1 MKKIILILLLGT
13 IVVPASAQDK
23 LSPTKVSK
31 AAFFDKTIP
40 LRDMKIIVPSA
51 IDNSWKDGIV
61 KNESLETDY
70 RDGDKWKTDIP
81 SVQSANGSTQVK
93 GPIVN
98 IGGTGNVNGV
108 YPPDT
113 DGDVGPDH
121 YFQMINLSFAIY
133 DKVGNKLYGPV
144 ANSTLWQGFPGPWSG
159 HNDGDPIILY
169 DEISD
174 RWVASQFAVQTS
186 NGKHYELIAV
196 SESGDPLGAWY
207 RYAFEFDMF
216 CDYPKLGVW
225 PDGYYA
231 TFHMF
236 QGSFQGAAFVAFERE
251 KMLTGDPDAQM
262 VYYGEFSSK
271 FGFLPSDVDGEA
283 PPMGTPN
290 YITGISFFGNHKMQI
305 YEMSVD
311 WNNTAN
317 SSLTLVSTLTPS
329 SFNSDVN
336 NIPQPGTGTKLD
348 VMEMVLMFRLPFRKF
363 DGYNVMLA
371 NHTINVNGRAG
382 IRWYEI
388 RDDGTGWSIYQ
399 QGTYA
404 PDNENRWMGSIAM
417 SANGNIALGYS
428 VGSSTTYPSLRF
440 TGRRPDAP
448 LGEMNIAEVE
458 IIAGGT
464 SQSGISRWGDY
475 SCLTPDVSNDSSFWF
490 TSEYMKSNG
499 WGTRISSF
507 DFGAIQAATA
517 YAGEDESVCEDSFFF
532 TSGSALYYTSLEWTT
547 SGDGQFQ
554 NPNTL
559 EAKYLRG
566 SQDVANGTVV
576 LTLTSFGYE
585 AGQQVSDDMV
595 LTIIREA
602 IADAGNDSTIST
614 IEPVML
620 NGQAQFYESVEWTT
634 SGDGT
639 FDDAFQLN
647 TLYLMGAGDI
657 ENGQVTLTLSAIGD
671 DMCGFEDSDNMTLFY
686 DPTTGIRD
694 AKGDELLVN
703 IIPNPSSGK
712 FKLEIKGTFL
722 KDIDVSIMD
731 MQGKIVYSETDDN
744 LKGDFLQFIDISE
757 NGKGV
762 YLLKAISGNVQ
773 KISKIVLK

>member
-1 MKKIILILLLGT
+1 MKKVILVLLLG
-13 IVVPASAQDK
+13 VLVAPVFAQKDMA
-23 LSPTKVSK
+23 PTKVSK

-40 LRDMKIIVPSA
+40 LRDMKKIAPSTK
-51 IDNSWKDGIV
+51 DNTWEDGEV
-61 KNESLETDY
+61 KNESLKTDY
-70 RDGDKWKTDIP
+70 KDGDKWKTDQPTI
-81 SVQSANGSTQVK
+81 QSANGSLQVN

-113 DGDVGPDH
+113 DGDVGPNH
-121 YFQMINLSFAIY
+121 YFQMMNLSFAIY
-133 DKVGNKLYGPV
+133 DKLGNKLYGPV

-159 HNDGDPIILY
+159 HNDGDPIVLY

-174 RWVASQFAVQTS
+174 RWVASQFAVQAS

-196 SESGDPLGAWY
+196 SETGDPLGSWY

-216 CDYPKLGVW
+216 PDYPKLAVW

-236 QGSFQGAAFVAFERE
+236 QGSFKGASFVAFERD
-251 KMLTGDPDAQM
+251 KMLVGDPNAQM
-262 VYYGEFSSK
+262 IYYGEFSSK

-290 YITGISFFGNHKMQI
+290 YITGISFFGSHKMQI

-317 SSLTLVSTLTPS
+317 STLTLVSNLTPA

-336 NIPQPGTGTKLD
+336 SIPQPGTSTKLD

-371 NHTINVNGRAG
+371 NHTIKVGGRAA
-382 IRWYEI
+382 IRWYEL
-388 RDDGTGWSIYQ
+388 RDDGSGWEIYQ

-417 SANGNIALGYS
+417 TANGNIGLAYS
-428 VGSSTTYPSLRF
+428 VGSSSTHPSLRY
-440 TGRRPDAP
+440 TGRTPDAP

-458 IIAGGT
+458 IIGGES

-475 SCLTPDVSNDSSFWF
+475 SCLTPDVSNDSVFWF
-490 TSEYMKSNG
+490 TSEYMKANG

-507 DFGAIQAATA
+507 DFGATQASTA
-517 YAGEDESVCEDSFFF
+517 YAGEDDSVCEDSFFF
-532 TSGSALYYTSLEWTT
+532 TSGSALYYSSLEWTT
-547 SGDGQFQ
+547 SGDGIFQ

-559 EAKYLRG
+559 AAKYLRG
-566 SQDVANGTVV
+566 SQDVENGSVV
-576 LTLTSFGYE
+576 LTLTTYGYE
-585 AGQQVSDDMV
+585 AGQQTSDDMT
-595 LTIIREA
+595 LTIIRQA
-602 IADAGNDSTIST
+602 VADAGDDMTVNSAG
-614 IEPVML
+614 PVML
-620 NGQAQFYESVEWTT
+620 DGQADFYETVEWTT
-634 SGDGT
+634 SGDGS
-639 FDDAFQLN
+639 FDDPSQLDASY
-647 TLYLMGAGDI
+647 TLGAGDMSSG
-657 ENGQVTLTLSAIGD
+657 EVDLTLTAMGD
-671 DMCGFEDSDNMTLFY
+671 EMCGFEDSDNMTIIY

-694 AKGDELLVN
+694 ATSDELS
-703 IIPNPSSGK
+703 IIVVPNPSSGK
-712 FKLEIKGTFL
+712 FKLEIKGKL
-722 KDIDVSIMD
+722 VKDIDISIIN
-731 MQGKIVYSETDDN
+731 MQGERIYSVTSGN
-744 LKGDFLQFIDISE
+744 LNGDFSRYIDISE
-757 NGKGV
+757 RGKGI
-762 YLLKAISGNVQ
+762 YILKVNAGKVQ